1 MAPSTDN
8 SAVTQS
14 SSSKSTATNNKP
26 ILPKEVSVP
35 TRIAPSI
42 APAPVPSPSS
52 SRSNNHTLSNS
63 ASSTG
68 NGTHSN
74 AAVPR
79 VNNSSSASRPESM
92 NVDSA
97 AKKIGTSATA
107 STSQTSATTNAPTN
121 RSNSIP
127 SNTSSPRMTSTSNG
141 DVQSR
146 AMSPSISNGSLS
158 KIQDGGQQS
167 TSSNPRIKK
176 TLADVLASQQGVTP
190 PRKRKRVH
198 YSCAECH
205 RRKHRCDRNIPCQPC
220 LDRGLGDSCR
230 PFQDGDEFGDE
241 RDRLKRLEDLVEGLA
256 KAHATLSEEFD
267 LYKHGKLSTIK
278 NPINGSL
285 KVLGEAAASAA
296 AVHAASP
303 SDIGEKGNGKAGA
316 RPDKRVRMARMDEVE
331 MEREELR
338 AGSALNDETG
348 QAGLYGGTAGEVLP
362 ESNSLE
368 GGLTREGD
376 SFYGALALPSVS
388 RGVIETQ
395 IHGERLEL
403 SSNVPLRSASAK
415 VHRLIQEGGA
425 PPNVIDEL
433 MSCLPPRNE
442 SDAMLE
448 WYFRDIND
456 TRLPLHERT
465 FRASYEEIMNWR
477 WGNLRNEEG
486 DDGARHIPFLAFLFV
501 ILAIAKRSEP
511 EDRCAS
517 DEDARRGALF
527 YLHCAR
533 RSMAIASAVRA
544 DHIDVLLAALYGARL
559 LITLRQSAE
568 SWSLLGVAIRA
579 AQAIG
584 LHRDGTKLGLD
595 AVTTE
600 RRRRL
605 WAMIYYLDRT
615 TSMLLG
621 RPQAIDDKTADTLPP
636 SDVDIDVLP
645 RFGPAPTPQPFPP
658 VSVPPAEDG
667 SRRPPGVFCFVAIRH
682 ELARLIGRIVEHF
695 QDLSKP
701 RNYADVLQLDSDLQ
715 NFYASLPGFYV
726 YPALRGEEADRS
738 FDEVCPWLPIHRY
751 LINIEYHYVRN
762 ALHRPYLLRSERY
775 KQSREAAFASAKADR
790 VIRREYEREV
800 RWPSNRARNSHLGGV
815 YRKFAS
821 TLIAGIELLLDPSG
835 PNAAELHEVLD
846 DFLNH
851 STKFADPSQCTKRE
865 LAIIK
870 IFKAKALDPSWC
882 AANSSTLTK
891 GSSSAMTSSS
901 PGQQPGTAIKSGD
914 SNARG
919 DGKGDSSARKGA
931 SMPKIRPSGST
942 GNGNALTRLPP
953 TQKET
958 NELAQTLLDRLG
970 GIESLQ
976 VLNQNQSP
984 SSNSASSVD
993 LSTGIRSGNT
1003 GSQPSQAGPI
1013 QAGTGFS
1020 GAQNQAMTTS
1030 NPINSMATMQ
1040 TGIVG
1045 EPMTAYS
1052 VPTSFEG
1059 LFDTSDGTDW
1069 FGSLDAG
1076 AMAGFGG
1083 GTMSNNNMT
1092 FAGMS
1097 GNNAQTPGAGA
1108 VSGSNDA
1115 ESDFGGWGTL
1125 VEAIVSGQEN
1135 P

>member
-1 MAPSTDN
+1 M
-8 SAVTQS
+8 
-14 SSSKSTATNNKP
+14 
-26 ILPKEVSVP
+26 
-35 TRIAPSI
+35 
-42 APAPVPSPSS
+42 
-52 SRSNNHTLSNS
+52 
-63 ASSTG
+63 
-68 NGTHSN
+68 N
-74 AAVPR
+74 ADL
-79 VNNSSSASRPESM
+79 N
-92 NVDSA
+92 
-97 AKKIGTSATA
+97 AKKGGVPLPSA
-107 STSQTSATTNAPTN
+107 STSQPSAATYATTN
-121 RSNSIP
+121 RSTSIP
-127 SNTSSPRMTSTSNG
+127 SNSSSPKITQNPIG
-141 DVQSR
+141 EIQSR
-146 AMSPSISNGSLS
+146 GMSPSPSNGSLS
-158 KIQDGGQQS
+158 KSQDGNAI
-167 TSSNPRIKK
+167 NPRIKK

-256 KAHATLSEEFD
+256 RAHATLSEEFD
-267 LYKHGKLSTIK
+267 LYKQGKLSIIK
-278 NPINGSL
+278 NPMNGAL

-296 AVHAASP
+296 AAAHAPSP
-303 SDIGEKGNGKAGA
+303 SDTAEKNNGKAGA
-316 RPDKRVRMARMDEVE
+316 RPDKRVRLARMGEVE

-348 QAGLYGGTAGEVLP
+348 QAGLYGGSAGEVLP
-362 ESNSLE
+362 ETNSLE

-433 MSCLPPRNE
+433 MSCLPPRHE

-658 VSVPPAEDG
+658 VSTPLAAEDG

-701 RNYADVLQLDSDLQ
+701 RNYADVLHLDSDLQ
-715 NFYASLPGFYV
+715 HFYASLPGFYL
-726 YPALRGEEADRS
+726 YPALRGDEADRS
-738 FDEVCPWLPIHRY
+738 FDDVCPWLPIHRY

-800 RWPSNRARNSHLGGV
+800 SWPSNRARNSHLGGV

-821 TLIAGIELLLDPSG
+821 TLIAGIELLLEPSG

-846 DFLNH
+846 DFLSH

-870 IFKAKALDPSWC
+870 IFKAKAIDPSWC
-882 AANSSTLTK
+882 AANNSTLK
-891 GSSSAMTSSS
+891 NGPSAATASS
-901 PGQQPGTAIKSGD
+901 PADRQSGAVTTPGGTNTKIELKGNDALRTAANVPKARAGISGE
-914 SNARG
+914 N
-919 DGKGDSSARKGA
+919 GKA
-931 SMPKIRPSGST
+931 P
-942 GNGNALTRLPP
+942 TRLPP

-993 LSTGIRSGNT
+993 LSAGLRPVHN
-1003 GSQPSQAGPI
+1003 GSLTSQAGPI
-1013 QAGTGFS
+1013 QAGTGVS
-1020 GAQNQAMTTS
+1020 GAPHQAMTTS
-1030 NPINSMATMQ
+1030 NPISSITTMQ
-1040 TGIVG
+1040 NGIVG

-1069 FGSLDAG
+1069 FSSLDGG
-1076 AMAGFGG
+1076 AMGGFGG
-1083 GTMSNNNMT
+1083 AAIPNNMT
-1092 FAGMS
+1092 FPGMNGS
-1097 GNNAQTPGAGA
+1097 NAQTPGAGA
-1108 VSGSNDA
+1108 VAGTTDS
-1115 ESDFGGWGTL
+1115 ETDFGGWGTL

>member
-1 MAPSTDN
+1 MLSTMSAASAGNPGPSNHSGPSAPARLPSGVS
-8 SAVTQS
+8 SAHT
-14 SSSKSTATNNKP
+14 TAP
-26 ILPKEVSVP
+26 RS
-35 TRIAPSI
+35 ASI
-42 APAPVPSPSS
+42 A
-52 SRSNNHTLSNS
+52 
-63 ASSTG
+63 
-68 NGTHSN
+68 
-74 AAVPR
+74 
-79 VNNSSSASRPESM
+79 SSSASSPRA
-92 NVDSA
+92 NSA
-97 AKKIGTSATA
+97 APGTPDQSITSTHHPAGSDGTS
-107 STSQTSATTNAPTN
+107 
-121 RSNSIP
+121 
-127 SNTSSPRMTSTSNG
+127 
-141 DVQSR
+141 
-146 AMSPSISNGSLS
+146 
-158 KIQDGGQQS
+158 GQQLGGS
-167 TSSNPRIKK
+167 GGGGGNPRIKK
-176 TLADVLASQQGVTP
+176 TLADVLASQQGAQS
-190 PRKRKRVH
+190 RKRKRVH

-230 PFQDGDEFGDE
+230 PFQDGDEFGDQ

-256 KAHATLSEEFD
+256 RAHATLSEDF
-267 LYKHGKLSTIK
+267 HAFRQGKSGGA
-278 NPINGSL
+278 GSL
-285 KVLGEAAASAA
+285 KLLGEAVASASAA
-296 AVHAASP
+296 GSGLMTPTGQRDEDAKSSGVSHASEHGVRRP
-303 SDIGEKGNGKAGA
+303 GKRA
-316 RPDKRVRMARMDEVE
+316 RMARMGSLDL
-331 MEREELR
+331 EREELR
-338 AGSALNDETG
+338 TGSTINDEAG
-348 QAGLYGGTAGEVLP
+348 QSGLYGGAAGDVLP
-362 ESNSLE
+362 EGNSLE

-433 MSCLPPRNE
+433 MSCLPPRQE

-448 WYFRDIND
+448 WFFRDIND

-486 DDGARHIPFLAFLFV
+486 DDGARHVPYLSFLFV

-517 DEDARRGALF
+517 DEEARRGALF

-658 VSVPPAEDG
+658 QSTSAAQDG
-667 SRRPPGVFCFVAIRH
+667 VRRPPGVFCFVAIRH
-682 ELARLIGRIVEHF
+682 ELAKLIGRIVEHF

-701 RNYADVLQLDSDLQ
+701 RNYADVLQIDADLQ
-715 NFYASLPGFYV
+715 RFYAALPGFYL
-726 YPALRGEEADRS
+726 YPALRGDDADRS
-738 FDEVCPWLPIHRY
+738 FDQVCPWLPIHRY
-751 LINIEYHYVRN
+751 LVNIEYHYVRN

-775 KQSREAAFASAKADR
+775 KQSREAAFASSKADR
-790 VIRREYEREV
+790 IIRREYEREV
-800 RWPSNRARNSHLGGV
+800 SWPSNRARNSHLGGV

-821 TLIAGIELLLDPSG
+821 TLIAGIELLLDPNG
-835 PNAAELHEVLD
+835 PNATELHETLD
-846 DFLNH
+846 DFLNN
-851 STKFADPSQCTKRE
+851 STKMADPSQCTKRE

-870 IFKAKALDPSWC
+870 IFKAKAMDPTWC
-882 AANSSTLTK
+882 AATATGARSAALQAMANGMGESVQA
-891 GSSSAMTSSS
+891 GSRTTVGQAVSSAPAETRVATT
-901 PGQQPGTAIKSGD
+901 PGGTQVELGGVSDQQL
-914 SNARG
+914 SN
-919 DGKGDSSARKGA
+919 
-931 SMPKIRPSGST
+931 T
-942 GNGNALTRLPP
+942 TNGHRLPSS
-953 TQKET
+953 QKKT
-958 NELAQTLLDRLG
+958 NDLAQSLLDRLG
-970 GIESLQ
+970 GMESLQ

-984 SSNSASSVD
+984 SSNSAASLDLNAAAAMSSAAAAPTEAGDNSMIGTTTNGAVGG
-993 LSTGIRSGNT
+993 LSQPLATATPMSNT
-1003 GSQPSQAGPI
+1003 GGP
-1013 QAGTGFS
+1013 GDTL
-1020 GAQNQAMTTS
+1020 
-1030 NPINSMATMQ
+1030 
-1040 TGIVG
+1040 
-1045 EPMTAYS
+1045 AYTI
-1052 VPTSFEG
+1052 PNTFDG
-1059 LFDTSDGTDW
+1059 MFDTAAGVDW
-1069 FGSLDAG
+1069 FSLNNALDANASAMSMGYGG
-1076 AMAGFGG
+1076 AMGAPTPGG
-1083 GTMSNNNMT
+1083 GIPGKEDSE
-1092 FAGMS
+1092 FA
-1097 GNNAQTPGAGA
+1097 
-1108 VSGSNDA
+1108 
-1115 ESDFGGWGTL
+1115 GWGTL

-1135 P
+1135 

>member
-1 MAPSTDN
+1 MAPSTDTS
-8 SAVTQS
+8 SATQP
-14 SSSKSTATNNKP
+14 SSSKSSATTVKSNPTKDGT
-26 ILPKEVSVP
+26 VP
-35 TRIAPSI
+35 ARIAPSI
-42 APAPVPSPSS
+42 APAPGPSS
-52 SRSNNHTLSNS
+52 SKPSISV
-63 ASSTG
+63 STKTAPPTN
-68 NGTHSN
+68 NGTSIN
-74 AAVPR
+74 ATLPR
-79 VNNSSSASRPESM
+79 VNPILSPNRSALMNADQNVKKGGIPISASTIQP
-92 NVDSA
+92 SA
-97 AKKIGTSATA
+97 A
-107 STSQTSATTNAPTN
+107 TNASTN
-121 RSNSIP
+121 RSSSIT
-127 SNTSSPRMTSTSNG
+127 SSTSSPRITQSET
-141 DVQSR
+141 QSR
-146 AMSPSISNGSLS
+146 GMSPSPSNGSLP
-158 KIQDGGQQS
+158 KTQDGQQNNS
-167 TSSNPRIKK
+167 VNPRIKK

-256 KAHATLSEEFD
+256 RAHATLSDEFD
-267 LYKHGKLSTIK
+267 LYKQGKLSTIK
-278 NPINGSL
+278 NPMNGAL
-285 KVLGEAAASAA
+285 KVLGEAAEAA
-296 AVHAASP
+296 AAAHAASP
-303 SDIGEKGNGKAGA
+303 SDTGDKSSGKASG
-316 RPDKRVRMARMDEVE
+316 RPDKRVRLARVGEVE

-348 QAGLYGGTAGEVLP
+348 QAGLYGGSAGEVLP
-362 ESNSLE
+362 ETNSLE

-433 MSCLPPRNE
+433 MSCLPPRHE

-658 VSVPPAEDG
+658 VSTPPAEDG

-701 RNYADVLQLDSDLQ
+701 RNYADVLQLDADLQ
-715 NFYASLPGFYV
+715 LFYASLPGFYL

-738 FDEVCPWLPIHRY
+738 FDDVCPWLPIHRY

-775 KQSREAAFASAKADR
+775 RQSREAAFASAKADR
-790 VIRREYEREV
+790 VIRREYESEV
-800 RWPSNRARNSHLGGV
+800 SWPSSRARNSHLGGV

-835 PNAAELHEVLD
+835 SNATELHDVLD
-846 DFLNH
+846 DFLSH

-870 IFKAKALDPSWC
+870 IFKAKAMDPSWC
-882 AANSSTLTK
+882 AANSSTVK
-891 GSSSAMTSSS
+891 NGASAMGAGS
-901 PGQQPGTAIKSGD
+901 PADRQSGVVTTPSGTNARIENAKSGD
-914 SNARG
+914 SVRTTANV
-919 DGKGDSSARKGA
+919 
-931 SMPKIRPSGST
+931 PKVKAGVAV
-942 GNGNALTRLPP
+942 GNATKRLPP

-993 LSTGIRSGNT
+993 LSTGLRPIHNESL
-1003 GSQPSQAGPI
+1003 PSQAGPI
-1013 QAGTGFS
+1013 QAGTGVS
-1020 GAQNQAMTTS
+1020 GAPHQAMTTS
-1030 NPINSMATMQ
+1030 NPITSMTTMQ
-1040 TGIVG
+1040 NGIVG

-1069 FGSLDAG
+1069 FGSIDAG
-1076 AMAGFGG
+1076 AMGGFGG
-1083 GTMSNNNMT
+1083 TAIPNNMT
-1092 FAGMS
+1092 FPGMN

-1108 VSGSNDA
+1108 VAGTNDT

>member
-1 MAPSTDN
+1 MAPPTDTPAA
-8 SAVTQS
+8 SQPS
-14 SSSKSTATNNKP
+14 SSSKPAASTIKSNPT
-26 ILPKEVSVP
+26 KEVSAP
-35 TRIAPSI
+35 ARIAPSI
-42 APAPVPSPSS
+42 APAPGPSS
-52 SRSNNHTLSNS
+52 SRPSITGPTKAVPSSNNGSHTNATLPRLSNTSSVPSPNRS
-63 ASSTG
+63 AIM
-68 NGTHSN
+68 NAESN
-74 AAVPR
+74 A
-79 VNNSSSASRPESM
+79 
-92 NVDSA
+92 
-97 AKKIGTSATA
+97 KKGAPSA
-107 STSQTSATTNAPTN
+107 STSQPSAPTNAPTS
-121 RSNSIP
+121 RSTSIP
-127 SNTSSPRMTSTSNG
+127 SNSSSPRITQSSIG
-141 DVQSR
+141 EQQSR
-146 AMSPSISNGSLS
+146 GMSPSPSNTSLS
-158 KIQDGGQQS
+158 KTQDGQQS
-167 TSSNPRIKK
+167 NSVNPRIKK
-176 TLADVLASQQGVTP
+176 TLADHLASQQGVTP

-256 KAHATLSEEFD
+256 RAHATLSEEFD
-267 LYKHGKLSTIK
+267 LYKEGKLSTIK
-278 NPINGSL
+278 NPMNGAL

-296 AVHAASP
+296 AAHAASP
-303 SDIGEKGNGKAGA
+303 SESGDRGNHKANP
-316 RPDKRVRMARMDEVE
+316 RPDKRVRLARMGEVE

-348 QAGLYGGTAGEVLP
+348 QAGLYGGSAGEVLP
-362 ESNSLE
+362 ETNSLE

-433 MSCLPPRNE
+433 MSCLPPRHE

-658 VSVPPAEDG
+658 VSTPPTEDG
-667 SRRPPGVFCFVAIRH
+667 SRRHPGVFCFVAIRH

-701 RNYADVLQLDSDLQ
+701 RNYADVLQLDADLQ
-715 NFYASLPGFYV
+715 HFYASLPGFYL

-738 FDEVCPWLPIHRY
+738 FDDVCPWLPIHRY

-790 VIRREYEREV
+790 VIRKEYEREV
-800 RWPSNRARNSHLGGV
+800 SWPSNRARNSHLGGV

-821 TLIAGIELLLDPSG
+821 TLIAGIELLLDPSS
-835 PNAAELHEVLD
+835 PNAAELHAVLD
-846 DFLNH
+846 DFLSH

-870 IFKAKALDPSWC
+870 IFKAKAMDPSWC
-882 AANSSTLTK
+882 AANSSTLK
-891 GSSSAMTSSS
+891 NGASATAASS
-901 PGQQPGTAIKSGD
+901 PADRQSGAATTPGGTNAKVDIGKGNDAVRATAIAQK
-914 SNARG
+914 AR
-919 DGKGDSSARKGA
+919 AGA
-931 SMPKIRPSGST
+931 IG
-942 GNGNALTRLPP
+942 GNGNAPTRLPP

-993 LSTGIRSGNT
+993 LSAGLRPAHNGPLS
-1003 GSQPSQAGPI
+1003 SQAGPI
-1013 QAGTGFS
+1013 QAGTGVS
-1020 GAQNQAMTTS
+1020 GAPNQAMTTS
-1030 NPINSMATMQ
+1030 NPITSMTTMQ
-1040 TGIVG
+1040 NGIVG

-1076 AMAGFGG
+1076 AMGGFGG
-1083 GTMSNNNMT
+1083 AAMPNNMS
-1092 FAGMS
+1092 FPGMNGS
-1097 GNNAQTPGAGA
+1097 NAQTPGAGA
-1108 VSGSNDA
+1108 VAGNNEG